1 MSLTEVQVRRYSRHI
16 LLPQVGGKGQE
27 RLLSSSAVIAFDRE
41 GEGAASVAAT
51 YLAASGVGRIGWM
64 LVNGGNRWVNAEG
77 SLSPLA
83 GIYASAGLEE
93 SAAALNPDA
102 VLEVIDQMPDA
113 VDGFDLLILSGDD
126 PTLGDAAARFEAA
139 GGPVVRGRRCGWAG
153 AVTSAANDP
162 GFDELLSDDSDSRLP
177 AAPSEGVLGAMLAS
191 RALCALIKQKQ
202 TVGSTVLAR
211 YDLSFGF
218 FSEAAR

>member
-1 MSLTEVQVRRYSRHI
+1 MRRYSRHI

-64 LVNGGNRWVNAEG
+64 LVNSGNRWVNAEG

-102 VLEVIDQMPDA
+102 VLEVIDQTP
-113 VDGFDLLILSGDD
+113 L
-126 PTLGDAAARFEAA
+126 
-139 GGPVVRGRRCGWAG
+139 RRNGETIEVAY
-153 AVTSAANDP
+153 
-162 GFDELLSDDSDSRLP
+162 
-177 AAPSEGVLGAMLAS
+177 GVLFLAS
-191 RALCALIKQKQ
+191 DEASFITGTELVID
-202 TVGSTVLAR
+202 GGFIAR
-211 YDLSFGF
+211 
-218 FSEAAR
+218 